1 MHLATTQVDVRT
13 CCPSPSNQ
21 NNGSCASK
29 DAALALPL
37 KHAPC
42 TVAGL
47 SVAEIDSVQT
57 NSVTF
62 RGADVVDGTP
72 VLDIKPYIPYVDG
85 GVAATAPSWVLAP
98 CPLHLSVC
106 TKSVSS
112 SACSN
117 LGGCLGM
124 RVA

>member
-1 MHLATTQVDVRT
+1 MGL
-13 CCPSPSNQ
+13 
-21 NNGSCASK
+21 
-29 DAALALPL
+29 
-37 KHAPC
+37 PC

-47 SVAEIDSVQT
+47 SVAEIDSVDT

-98 CPLHLSVC
+98 CPLHSCVC
-106 TKSVSS
+106 IKSMSSNAHVKPGVHSDLRVSDTTD
-112 SACSN
+112 
-117 LGGCLGM
+117 
-124 RVA
+124 V